1 MADSTVIQKAKAAA
15 KKASGGAGSG
25 GKQQTQQQQQQVS
38 QQQVSKHQ
46 QRIKQLE
53 TENQK
58 LRSQA
63 GVASSSGPDSE
74 EPGADLG
81 AADADELK
89 VAREELAQY
98 QATARSPIPELAEFA
113 EKKAEELKA
122 KIASLQ
128 SPQSLHAAASRRYR
142 KAQSKLEGL
151 QAEGKQLAQRK
162 AAILEEEVCLAAKV
176 EAQLAEV
183 AALGKQMQETA
194 AKFTGAGVPGDAPSA
209 AAACFDFLQ
218 VDSKLLEGKA
228 EVKALL
234 ETPAFKELMAILQQ
248 QREPSGPAAGAAE
261 AETKPTQMEVEE
273 EEESKKEEKKH
284 KAEHLLEQ
292 VAAGDSA
299 LLAELFAA
307 QEAAGGL
314 EGQARMEAFQA
325 SLREAAAASK
335 RRRVENRG

>member
-1 MADSTVIQKAKAAA
+1 M
-15 KKASGGAGSG
+15 
-25 GKQQTQQQQQQVS
+25 
-38 QQQVSKHQ
+38 
-46 QRIKQLE
+46 
-53 TENQK
+53 
-58 LRSQA
+58 
-63 GVASSSGPDSE
+63 
-74 EPGADLG
+74 
-81 AADADELK
+81 
-89 VAREELAQY
+89 
-98 QATARSPIPELAEFA
+98 
-113 EKKAEELKA
+113 
-122 KIASLQ
+122 
-128 SPQSLHAAASRRYR
+128 
-142 KAQSKLEGL
+142 
-151 QAEGKQLAQRK
+151 
-162 AAILEEEVCLAAKV
+162 AAKV

-218 VDSKLLEGKA
+218 MDSKLIDGKA

-261 AETKPTQMEVEE
+261 AETKPTQVEVEEEE